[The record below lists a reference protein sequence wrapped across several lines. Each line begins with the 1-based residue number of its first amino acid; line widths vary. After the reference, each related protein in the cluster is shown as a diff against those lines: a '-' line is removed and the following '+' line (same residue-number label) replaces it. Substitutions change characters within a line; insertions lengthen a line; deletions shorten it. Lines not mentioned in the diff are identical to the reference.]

1 MDQIQNLLWFE
12 MDFVLISSKKV
23 LFFPGSTYLLM
34 IGQVLEAID
43 VLKKN
48 DYHHAAIAIAK

>member
-1 MDQIQNLLWFE
+1 

-23 LFFPGSTYLLM
+23 LVFSGSTYLLM